1 MLDELAEIARVTAE
15 QSSDGM
21 FDARAF
27 RDASGIGRN
36 MAIEVLEYF
45 DRLGLTVRRG
55 DKRAIQ
61 PAARS
66 SQSSRN
72 AR

>member
-1 MLDELAEIARVTAE
+1 MLNELAEIARATAE
-15 QSSDGM
+15 QSGDGM

-36 MAIEVLEYF
+36 MTIEVLEYF

-55 DKRAIQ
+55 DRRLIR
-61 PAARS
+61 PAAPPA
-66 SQSSRN
+66 QSSRN